1 MVSRKWSQRLT
12 LVALGWAVT
21 ACGKKGPPLAPLH
34 LVPAAVSEPVARRI
48 GDTVHLRFV
57 LPTRNENGPGR
68 LELDRVEIYAMTVSP
83 DGEPSPREVMS
94 EEHLIGR
101 IAVRPVLEEGQEP
114 APGET
119 RPEPGTPVTFDEQL
133 TPVKLKP
140 EPVKTPVKPAVPA
153 PAAAAGVPAAGAP
166 ATPAT
171 AQPAAAPGAAPA
183 PTGAAPPTAPPA
195 TATPPA
201 AAPPAATPPA
211 TAPPATAPPAAPPTG
226 APAATAPGA
235 GTAAGA
241 TQPAAPAA
249 AGAVPA
255 AAPVHPVRTH
265 VRRIYMARGM
275 TRGNRPGGASPPLSI
290 PLADLPLPP
299 KDLKTRVTESAV
311 VVEWNAADAA
321 TAYNVYRGDDV
332 VQPINASALTVPSFE
347 HAGVPFGQEQCY
359 RVRSIA
365 SVDGVSLEGEPSDAH
380 CVTPR
385 DQFPPAAPRGLAA
398 VPTAG
403 QISLIWD
410 ANTEKDLAGYLV
422 LRGDAPD
429 GPLTAITPA
438 PIRETSFRDGTVKPG
453 MRYVYAIVAVDNA
466 TPPNP
471 SPQSQ
476 RVEETAR

>member
-1 MVSRKWSQRLT
+1 M
-12 LVALGWAVT
+12 
-21 ACGKKGPPLAPLH
+21 
-34 LVPAAVSEPVARRI
+34 
-48 GDTVHLRFV
+48 
-57 LPTRNENGPGR
+57 
-68 LELDRVEIYAMTVSP
+68 
-83 DGEPSPREVMS
+83 
-94 EEHLIGR
+94 
-101 IAVRPVLEEGQEP
+101 
-114 APGET
+114 
-119 RPEPGTPVTFDEQL
+119 
-133 TPVKLKP
+133 
-140 EPVKTPVKPAVPA
+140 
-153 PAAAAGVPAAGAP
+153 
-166 ATPAT
+166 
-171 AQPAAAPGAAPA
+171 
-183 PTGAAPPTAPPA
+183 
-195 TATPPA
+195 
-201 AAPPAATPPA
+201 
-211 TAPPATAPPAAPPTG
+211 
-226 APAATAPGA
+226 
-235 GTAAGA
+235 
-241 TQPAAPAA
+241 
-249 AGAVPA
+249 
-255 AAPVHPVRTH
+255 
-265 VRRIYMARGM
+265 RRIYMARGM

-365 SVDGVSLEGEPSDAH
+365 NVDGVSLEGEPSDPH

-385 DQFPPAAPRGLAA
+385 DEFPPAAPRGVAA

-429 GPLTAITPA
+429 GPVTAITPA
-438 PIRETSFRDGTVKPG
+438 PIRETSYRDGTVKPG
-453 MRYVYAIVAVDNA
+453 MRYIYAIVAVDNA

>member
-1 MVSRKWSQRLT
+1 MVSRKWSQSLT
-12 LVALGWAVT
+12 LLALGWAVT

-83 DGEPSPREVMS
+83 DGEPSAREVMS

-114 APGET
+114 APGES

-140 EPVKTPVKPAVPA
+140 EPVKTPVKPAGPA
-153 PAAAAGVPAAGAP
+153 PAAAAPVPAAGAP
-166 ATPAT
+166 ATPGT
-171 AQPAAAPGAAPA
+171 AQPAAAPGATPA
-183 PTGAAPPTAPPA
+183 PTGAAPPTAPP
-195 TATPPA
+195 
-201 AAPPAATPPA
+201 
-211 TAPPATAPPAAPPTG
+211 
-226 APAATAPGA
+226 PAATAPA
-235 GTAAGA
+235 TAAGGA
-241 TQPAAPAA
+241 QPTAPAA
-249 AGAVPA
+249 AGVPA
-255 AAPVHPVRTH
+255 AALVPPVRTH
-265 VRRIYMARGM
+265 VRRIYMARGI

-290 PLADLPLPP
+290 PLADLPPPP

-332 VQPINASALTVPSFE
+332 VQPINASALTAPSFE

-365 SVDGVSLEGEPSDAH
+365 NVDGVSLEGEPSDPY

-385 DQFPPAAPRGLAA
+385 DEFPPAAPRGVAA

-429 GPLTAITPA
+429 GPLTALTPA
-438 PIRETSFRDGTVKPG
+438 PIRETSYRDGTVKPG
-453 MRYVYAIVAVDNA
+453 MRYIYAIVAVDNA
-466 TPPNP
+466 APPNP